1 MDSFLPRTPPPP
13 QEVLK
18 DIISPTYF
26 IFLSQV
32 SSARLSMELF
42 SCYGRRFILFRQN
55 NYWSNHIY
63 ACILRTFVRSENTK
77 IWRQSDPPQGKV
89 MGEEDA
95 IIREYNREGCGDEE
109 GVVPLMGEAL
119 EYV

>member
-1 MDSFLPRTPPPP
+1 
-13 QEVLK
+13 
-18 DIISPTYF
+18 
-26 IFLSQV
+26 
-32 SSARLSMELF
+32 
-42 SCYGRRFILFRQN
+42 
-55 NYWSNHIY
+55 
-63 ACILRTFVRSENTK
+63 
-77 IWRQSDPPQGKV
+77 

>member
-1 MDSFLPRTPPPP
+1 M
-13 QEVLK
+13 
-18 DIISPTYF
+18 
-26 IFLSQV
+26 
-32 SSARLSMELF
+32 
-42 SCYGRRFILFRQN
+42 
-55 NYWSNHIY
+55 
-63 ACILRTFVRSENTK
+63 RSENTK